1 LFTPDEASK
10 ELPLE
15 MSTAPAGSP
24 SEVGSTLEAA
34 EEGLAG
40 Y

>member
-1 LFTPDEASK
+1 LFTPDEAGK

-15 MSTAPAGSP
+15 MSMAPAGSP
-24 SEVGSTLEAA
+24 SEVGSTLEAE